1 MTDTQK
7 EKIQIL
13 AISTDTHEASKRLA
27 GDLQKRFSGEYD
39 FPLLEDTNHNVIDRY
54 GILNPDGSGWPHP
67 ATYII
72 DTEGVVRWK
81 YVEVNY
87 TKRPT
92 NEQILR
98 ELSKLPL

>member
-1 MTDTQK
+1 M
-7 EKIQIL
+7 
-13 AISTDTHEASKRLA
+13 
-27 GDLQKRFSGEYD
+27 LQKQFSEAVD
-39 FPLLEDTNHNVIDRY
+39 IPLLEDTDHKVIDRY

-87 TKRPT
+87 AKRPT
-92 NEQILR
+92 NDQIMR
-98 ELSKLPL
+98 ELTKLLMRQN